1 VDAGGRDVAVTAS
14 VGLACSGE
22 LPEEL
27 DEDAMLAAADVAMY
41 QAKRTG
47 RDRYAV
53 HRAPSY

>member
-1 VDAGGRDVAVTAS
+1 
-14 VGLACSGE
+14 LACSGE

-27 DEDAMLAAADVAMY
+27 DEDAMLAAADMAMY

-53 HRAPSY
+53 HGSPSY